1 MLSRIAL
8 ALVALAFGPPS
19 ITVTPVTGPTNAP
32 VPGALFVIAS
42 EHHHEAH
49 AVTAHARLESLTSGR
64 RHTLPLRL
72 TVVPGKEDRWALTKQ
87 WPDAQPAVLVLS
99 IHQGEQGK
107 YGIAEAIVRIG
118 ADGRVLGIE
127 KMLQRNDRGDRY
139 PGPATPK
146 DVDAALAAVAR
157 GT

>member
-1 MLSRIAL
+1 MLPRIAL
-8 ALVALAFGPPS
+8 ALLALAFGPPS
-19 ITVTPVTGPTNAP
+19 ITVTPVTGPTTAP

-64 RHTLPLRL
+64 RHTVPLRL
-72 TVVPGKEDRWALTKQ
+72 TVVAGKADHWALTKQ

-118 ADGRVLGIE
+118 ADGKVLGIE
-127 KMLQRNDRGDRY
+127 KMMQRNDRGDRY
-139 PGPATPK
+139 PGPATSK